1 MSTLIGTRLVSKGPI
16 TITAG
21 MEYPLLIG
29 KWTIKASVNTKI
41 KFSINSSIDISSGGY
56 VLEAN
61 SVTCFDVQTKDT
73 KLKADN
79 DITVWYDESN
89 SSSLNFKENSS
100 GDSGSGSSGD
110 ASASNQLLGLGLL
123 GEIQTALEN
132 PLPIVPGVALEA
144 KQDTGN
150 ASLAAILTALGGLLK
165 VSPSMTSSGHLELAT
180 SATSGAY
187 STFSSQVCKQIT
199 LFNNTGVLIGFKQ
212 NNTGPVI
219 PLFREQPLTLFGVTN
234 TNQISIIR
242 ADLSTTP
249 VTVQL
254 RWEA

>member
-21 MEYPLLIG
+21 MEYPLLMG

-123 GEIQTALEN
+123 EGIQ
-132 PLPIVPGVALEA
+132 
-144 KQDTGN
+144 
-150 ASLAAILTALGGLLK
+150 TALGGLLK

-219 PLFREQPLTLFGVTN
+219 PLFREQPFTLFGVTN

-254 RWEA
+254 RWES